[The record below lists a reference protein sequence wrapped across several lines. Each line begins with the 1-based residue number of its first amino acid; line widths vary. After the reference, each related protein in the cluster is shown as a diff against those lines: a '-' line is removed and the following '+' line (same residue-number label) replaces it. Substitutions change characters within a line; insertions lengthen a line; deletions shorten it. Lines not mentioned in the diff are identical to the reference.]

1 MALDG
6 SYDVVVVGAG
16 VVGCAVARELATDR
30 DVLVVE
36 EGAVGGGASGMAA
49 GLTAPTLFAH
59 DRPELARHANEF
71 LREFSGTE
79 GFEYHARPR
88 LEFAYPEDEDVAREQ
103 ADRMASSGFP
113 VSFVDGETIA
123 GRYPVLDV
131 ERFAGAVEIA
141 DAGFVDDT
149 YVYTRALARDA
160 ESRGAEIRT
169 GVAATGLSTAGGSVV
184 GLETTDGSVE
194 APHVVVATGWRARDL
209 LAGVI
214 DLPTRPFLLQAVSVD
229 LSRDLGSDFPLG
241 RLPSEG
247 VYFRPQVDGRLRLGG
262 GEYLVEDPAA
272 LAAGVDDAERV
283 EERMAA
289 TGRTAQEV
297 VDNGIDDAFRE
308 RVTAVAPTF
317 LDAFDD
323 PSEVEL
329 AAGWGSVDAAT
340 ADGEPII
347 DEPADAPD
355 GLVVATGFNGLG
367 ITKSPVAATAV
378 RSLVTGEDA
387 PFDLDTFALDRIPGA
402 LDFPLQDTFD
412 MGRD

>member
-1 MALDG
+1 MALDESRG
-6 SYDVVVVGAG
+6 VIVVGAG
-16 VVGCAVARELATDR
+16 VVGCAVARELAVDR

-59 DRPELARHANEF
+59 DRPALARHANEF
-71 LREFSGTE
+71 LGAFSGTE

-88 LEFAYPEDEDVAREQ
+88 LELAPPESEGVAREQ

-113 VSFVDGETIA
+113 VSFVDAEAIA
-123 GRYPVLDV
+123 ERYPAFDV

-160 ESRGAEIRT
+160 EARGAEIRT
-169 GVAATGLSTAGGSVV
+169 GLRATGVATADGRVAGI
-184 GLETTDGSVE
+184 ETPDGPIE
-194 APHVVVATGWRARDL
+194 APNVVVATGWRARDL
-209 LAGVI
+209 LADVVH
-214 DLPTRPFLLQAVSVD
+214 LPTRPFLLQAVSVD
-229 LSRDLGSDFPLG
+229 LSRGLGSDFPLG

-247 VYFRPQVDGRLRLGG
+247 IYFRPQVDGRLRLGG
-262 GEYLVEDPAA
+262 GEYLVDDPRD
-272 LAAGVDDAERV
+272 LAAGVEDAERV

-297 VDNGIDDAFRE
+297 VDNGVDETFRE
-308 RVTAVAPTF
+308 RVCEVAPRF
-317 LDAFDD
+317 LREFSD

-387 PFDLDTFALDRIPGA
+387 PFALEPFALDRLPDDLG
-402 LDFPLQDTFD
+402 FPLQDTFA